1 MSQEF
6 TLAEELL
13 LNFYILMNYTSEYI
27 KTATD
32 SRYLLVKS
40 FFQLTFTCSKL
51 KVQTLGEASKY
62 VQR

>member
-1 MSQEF
+1 MSTEF

-27 KTATD
+27 KTTTD

-40 FFQLTFTCSKL
+40 FFQLTFTCSKS
-51 KVQTLGEASKY
+51 KVQTLGEASKN

>member
-1 MSQEF
+1 MSKEF

-27 KTATD
+27 KTTTD

-51 KVQTLGEASKY
+51 KVQTLGEPSKY